1 VAFHRSEGRGA
12 PTSRDSG
19 ADRDA
24 KTWLSLRRPSIAL
37 LAILLAAALPCL
49 GLSTAAGAANTVPA
63 APSPVSALAGE
74 DSSATVN
81 WTVGANGGAPI
92 VNFVLTGYVGSTV
105 GFSQEV
111 TATNVGSNLDPTPG
125 ALDSV
130 TISNGLVDGTAYS
143 FTVASINSVGT
154 GPESAQTNTVTPTG
168 VPGLP
173 TAAAAVAG
181 NQAALVSWTV
191 AADGG
196 LPISHFVI
204 TPYVGAT
211 PGTAVT
217 IPAGAT
223 GSATD
228 PTPGATDSSTITGL
242 TSGTTYSFTI
252 AAENSDGTGT
262 PSGPT
267 NLVTP
272 NSAPLAPS
280 NVSAAAVPSSKI
292 TVHWTVG
299 ANDGDAITSFQIVAD
314 EFGTS
319 AQSTTNVS
327 AGAVGSVTDP
337 TPGASDSSVI
347 SGLTPGTFYAFTV
360 AARNAAGTG
369 AASDLSEW
377 VEPVAPEVA
386 ILTVSP
392 ASTDFGE
399 VTVGDIEGPTAV
411 TLTNEGSLSDSVTGL
426 TIGGA
431 DPDDFVVQGDCGTVS
446 PQQSCTV
453 EVSFLPGTVG
463 LRQATLTATGNPAS
477 PVVVTLQGT
486 GTEGYYQFNAQGR
499 VDTFGDAAS
508 YGDASGG
515 PLNKPIVGMA
525 ATGDDGGYWLVASDG
540 GIFNY
545 GDADFFGSTGSIHLN
560 QPIVGMAATLDDGG
574 YWLVA
579 SDGGIFA
586 YGDAAFYGSTGG
598 IHLNKPIVGM
608 ATTPDG
614 GGYWLV
620 ASDGGIFSYGDAA
633 FYGSTGGIHLN
644 KPIVGMATTPDGG
657 GYWLVASDGG
667 IFSYGDASF
676 FGSTGGINLNKP
688 IVGMA
693 TTPDGAGY
701 WLVASDGGVFS
712 YGDAIF
718 YGSDAGTGSSDIVGM
733 VGDAPP
739 TLQASLDVPAVRDG
753 ARNRTELDRLALS
766 RTKDR

>member
-1 VAFHRSEGRGA
+1 VAFHRSGGRGA
-12 PTSRDSG
+12 PTPRASG
-19 ADRDA
+19 ADRDV
-24 KTWLSLRRPSIAL
+24 KTCVSLRRPSVAI
-37 LAILLAAALPCL
+37 LAILLVAALPSL
-49 GLSTAAGAANTVPA
+49 GLSQAADAANTVPA
-63 APSPVSALAGE
+63 APSAVSAAPL
-74 DSSATVN
+74 DSAATVH

-92 VNFVLTGYVGSTV
+92 VNFLLTAFVGSTV
-105 GFSQEV
+105 SSTQEV
-111 TATNVGSNLDPTPG
+111 TATAVGSNLDPTPG

-130 TISNGLVDGTAYS
+130 TFSNGLVDGTTYS

-154 GPESAQTNTVTPTG
+154 GSPSPQTNLVTPTG

-173 TAAAAVAG
+173 SAAAAVAG
-181 NQAALVSWTV
+181 NQSALVSWTV
-191 AADGG
+191 GANGG

-204 TPYVGAT
+204 TPFVGASA
-211 PGTAVT
+211 GTAVT

-228 PTPGATDSSTITGL
+228 PTPGAADSFDVSGL
-242 TSGTTYSFTI
+242 TSGTTYFFTI
-252 AAENSDGTGT
+252 AAQNSDGTGT
-262 PSGPT
+262 PSGQT
-267 NLVTP
+267 NSVTP

-280 NVSAAAVPSSKI
+280 NVSAAAVPSSQI

-314 EFGTS
+314 EFGTTT
-319 AQSTTNVS
+319 QSTTNVA

-347 SGLTPGTFYAFTV
+347 SGLTPGTFYAFSV

-369 AASDLSEW
+369 AASALSGF
-377 VEPVAPEVA
+377 VAPVAPEVA
-386 ILTVSP
+386 ILSASP
-392 ASTDFGE
+392 ASIDFGE
-399 VTVGDIEGPTAV
+399 VTVGDIDGPTTV
-411 TLTNEGSLSDSVTGL
+411 TLTNEGTLPDSVTGL

-431 DPDDFVVQGDCGTVS
+431 DPDDFVAQSDCATVS

-453 EVSFLPGTVG
+453 QVSFLPGTVG
-463 LRQATLTATGNPAS
+463 LRQATLTAIGDPAS

-508 YGDASGG
+508 YGDASSG

-545 GDADFFGSTGSIHLN
+545 GDADFFGSTGGIHLN
-560 QPIVGMAATLDDGG
+560 KPIVGMAATVDDGG

-586 YGDAAFYGSTGG
+586 YGDASFFGSTGG

-614 GGYWLV
+614 
-620 ASDGGIFSYGDAA
+620 A
-633 FYGSTGGIHLN
+633 
-644 KPIVGMATTPDGG
+644 

-688 IVGMA
+688 IVGMT

-718 YGSDAGTGSSDIVGM
+718 YGSDAGMGNSDIVGM

-739 TLQASLDVPAVRDG
+739 TLQAGLGVPAVRDG
-753 ARNRTELDRLALS
+753 ALNRTELDRLALS